1 MKFNT
6 FYKIYYSHRIKKSS
20 LILKIYIFAI
30 LPFVYLVNKFLLKS
44 KMDLDKFSNLN
55 SNFFHKDLNFLFN
68 FFNSD
73 KGEKFENQYQK
84 PSKINKIKIDGH
96 YYHKFYEK
104 YFFKKKNDKMNI
116 LELGSFKGNAAA
128 ALYFYFKNSYIKSG
142 DIFPDIFRYKSKRIE
157 NFLIDNSSEQE
168 LNEKILN
175 RKDKFDIIIEDA
187 GHYLKD
193 QIISLFILFESLN
206 SKGVFVIEE
215 LEFPD
220 ERMDMNP
227 DNEKPTLRDILI
239 SIKEKKDFISKYVTK
254 SQKEYFIKNFESINI
269 YKGRLNEI
277 AFILKK

>member
-55 SNFFHKDLNFLFN
+55 SDFFHKDLNFLFN

>member
-1 MKFNT
+1 M
-6 FYKIYYSHRIKKSS
+6 
-20 LILKIYIFAI
+20 
-30 LPFVYLVNKFLLKS
+30 
-44 KMDLDKFSNLN
+44 
-55 SNFFHKDLNFLFN
+55 
-68 FFNSD
+68 
-73 KGEKFENQYQK
+73 
-84 PSKINKIKIDGH
+84 
-96 YYHKFYEK
+96 
-104 YFFKKKNDKMNI
+104 
-116 LELGSFKGNAAA
+116 
-128 ALYFYFKNSYIKSG
+128 
-142 DIFPDIFRYKSKRIE
+142 
-157 NFLIDNSSEQE
+157 IDNSSEQE

-220 ERMDMNP
+220 ERKDINP

>member
-20 LILKIYIFAI
+20 LILKVYIFTI

-55 SNFFHKDLNFLFN
+55 NDFFHKDLNFLFN

-142 DIFPDIFRYKSKRIE
+142 DIFPDIFRYKSERIE

-220 ERMDMNP
+220 ERKDMNP

>member
-1 MKFNT
+1 
-6 FYKIYYSHRIKKSS
+6 
-20 LILKIYIFAI
+20 
-30 LPFVYLVNKFLLKS
+30 
-44 KMDLDKFSNLN
+44 MDLDKFSNLN